1 MNRLASFVVFLGMAV
16 GLFIVG
22 AEGLILAY
30 WFSTTQVHDAGFL
43 PLETLTWAG
52 LRIGAA
58 AWAGTILVLTVAAI
72 VSLVKPRLYR
82 LRFLFATEP
91 Y

>member
-1 MNRLASFVVFLGMAV
+1 MDRLASFLVFLGMAV
-16 GLFIVG
+16 GLFVVG
-22 AEGLILAY
+22 AEGLVLGY
-30 WFSTTQVHDAGFL
+30 WFATTQVHDAGFL
-43 PLETLTWAG
+43 PLETLARTG

-58 AWAGTILVLTVAAI
+58 AWAVTILVLTIAAI
-72 VSLVKPRLYR
+72 VSLVKPQLYR